1 MGSRGVAKTSEQQ
14 YRTMVL
20 SSGQERR
27 QWHWGG
33 LAFEGALPWPVVMRS
48 SGRERRQWHW
58 GGLAFER
65 SSGQERRQWHWGG
78 LAFEGALA
86 WPVVMRRVASLE
98 LPGVG

>member
-33 LAFEGALPWPVVMRS
+33 LAFEGALAWPVVM
-48 SGRERRQWHW
+48 
-58 GGLAFER
+58 R

>member
-33 LAFEGALPWPVVMRS
+33 LAFEGS
-48 SGRERRQWHW
+48 SGQERRQWHW
-58 GGLAFER
+58 GGLAFEGALAWPVVMR